1 MADLGGFDA
10 SQVKDSEF
18 EALPAGEYRAVISE
32 SERKKT
38 KDGASELLQVKL
50 QIVDGPFKN
59 RTVIDRFNL
68 WNKNPEATTIA
79 QQQFK
84 KVCEAL
90 NIIKPADSSALHM
103 KPLMIKL
110 AVKEYNGKDQN
121 EVKGYKA
128 ALSSS
133 APAAAS
139 TGAAPKPGGW

>member
-1 MADLGGFDA
+1 MADLGGYDA

-18 EALPAGEYRAVISE
+18 EALPAGEYRAVMTE

-90 NIIKPADSSALHM
+90 NIPKPPDSSALHM

-133 APAAAS
+133 APAEKTATA
-139 TGAAPKPGGW
+139 GKPAGW